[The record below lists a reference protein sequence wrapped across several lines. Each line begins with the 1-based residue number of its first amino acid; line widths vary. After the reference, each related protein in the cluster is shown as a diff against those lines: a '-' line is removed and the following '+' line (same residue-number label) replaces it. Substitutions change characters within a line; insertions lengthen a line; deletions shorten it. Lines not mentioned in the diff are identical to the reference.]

1 MKIKSSIFTLALTS
15 VLAIAG
21 CTEQLGDNSSELNGG
36 VPFSFS
42 ASASGSKTSVEGLQT
57 VWDADDKVNLFHAE
71 AGEVTYSNDNDFVI
85 SSQNLSANTFT
96 GTLTKALD
104 PGKAYD
110 WYVLYPYSTY
120 NKTPAGTNKDNCSYI
135 TIGGISQTQN
145 GNNSLAH
152 LSGKS
157 CPLFGVAKSV
167 PASDRLSL
175 TMRHLTSIVEV
186 NVTNNSGSALQVNSV
201 AFTAPEKVAGT
212 YYIDCSDPENIE
224 YAPTS
229 DTFVSTSATLTVK
242 NGDEIADGDNAKFYI
257 AIKPFTA
264 SAGSELKVS
273 VNGAEQIYPIE
284 SAVTFNPGK
293 IKKISF
299 NYAKAEEAV
308 GLPYSEPFSASQG
321 KFTTNDVTMPS
332 PLTYVWTW
340 DSKYGMKASAFVNNT
355 AYATESWL
363 VSPLIDLGDAGS
375 AFLSFDHACN
385 KFTSIETAK
394 EETSVRI
401 RIQGG
406 DWETLEN
413 VNYPTS
419 LGWDFVNSGSIDLAA
434 YVGNIVQIAFVYTST
449 TTKAGTWEIKNVLVQ
464 EASDEPVVLES
475 ISWSGY
481 TSNYTVGSTFKADG
495 TVTATYSDGST
506 LNVSSE
512 ASFSTPDMSTAGTKT
527 VTVTYQGKATTGTI
541 TVEAAAEL
549 ATFTAINDISKLQ
562 DGSLLLIVAK
572 NGDKYYQLP
581 CNPTV
586 TSGKV
591 SGVEVT
597 VTDNTIKALGTDAWT
612 ATKSGEFW
620 LLSSGGKYI
629 YHSNGG
635 SSGTNLTYG
644 TSTNYPWSISNHD
657 SAEYTF
663 KLAGVASET
672 VNSRGML
679 MNATKFGGYSLTNI
693 DATDYS
699 AIMLFVK
706 GGDQSDTPLII
717 VDDITSVPAR
727 GVSAGTSTYSIEN
740 PVAGTAIAAKCD
752 GTVVTSVNV
761 ADGSLTYA
769 VSANKTTAARSGSI
783 TLTYGSVTK
792 VVNVSQLAPAFKVSR
807 TSVELEADADASSS
821 ITVTSDFSW
830 TAASSSGAGFEFSP
844 ASCTWTD
851 ANYTDGKTT
860 VTISA
865 KAANASEDGTKTLG
879 TLTFTNAETSQALEV
894 TVTQK
899 SSYVA
904 PGTGT
909 DVTFTMTTDGDFSG
923 GVTTATKDVITLT
936 GGQGSYTSNIN
947 VGSTYTKVY
956 AGNTLTLSATT
967 GTKITKVVF
976 TATSSYIKTWTA
988 DDATECVVKS
998 SDNTMTWENADGVNT
1013 VTFTN
1018 TAAGQ
1023 ARIKTV
1029 VVTYN

>member
-1 MKIKSSIFTLALTS
+1 MKINSSIFTLSLTS

-21 CTEQLGDNSSELNGG
+21 CTEQLGDNSSEINGG

-42 ASASGSKTSVEGLQT
+42 ASHSDSKTSIEGLQT
-57 VWDADDKVNLFHAE
+57 VWDADDDVNLFHAE
-71 AGEVTYSNDNDFVI
+71 AGSTSYVNDNAFVI
-85 SSQNLSANTFT
+85 TSQNLSANTFT

-135 TIGGISQTQN
+135 TVGGISQTQN

-201 AFTAPEKVAGT
+201 AFTAPEFVAGT
-212 YYIDCSDPENIE
+212 YYIDCSDPENIV

-242 NGDEIADGDNAKFYI
+242 NGDEIADGDIAKFYI

-308 GLPYSEPFSASQG
+308 GLPYSEPFSESQG
-321 KFTTNDVTMPS
+321 KFTTNDVTLPS

-355 AYATESWL
+355 AYETESWL

-385 KFTSIETAK
+385 KFTSIEKAK

-406 DWETLEN
+406 DWETFEN
-413 VNYPTS
+413 VTYPTS
-419 LGWDFVNSGSIDLAA
+419 LSWNFVNSGSIDLAA

-449 TTKAGTWEIKNVLVQ
+449 TTKAGTWEVKNVLVQ

-506 LNVSSE
+506 ANVTFA

-527 VTVTYQGKATTGTI
+527 VTVSYQGKTTTGTI
-541 TVEAAAEL
+541 TVKQASSEVW
-549 ATFTAINDISKLQ
+549 
-562 DGSLLLIVAK
+562 SL
-572 NGDKYYQLP
+572 
-581 CNPTV
+581 
-586 TSGKV
+586 
-591 SGVEVT
+591 
-597 VTDNTIKALGTDAWT
+597 VTDASSLAAGDNLIIVCSSKSVAAGPISSQIMGKINVTISNDQITSLPSDVVVLTLGGQADAWT
-612 ATKSGEFW
+612 LSNSEGKKLGATAAKKLAW
-620 LLSSGGKYI
+620 DK
-629 YHSNGG
+629 
-635 SSGTNLTYG
+635 GTMTWSITIDSKGAATIQNG
-644 TSTNYPWSISNHD
+644 TSDYGRFLYN
-657 SAEYTF
+657 
-663 KLAGVASET
+663 
-672 VNSRGML
+672 VNSPRF
-679 MNATKFGGYSLTNI
+679 T
-693 DATDYS
+693 
-699 AIMLFVK
+699 
-706 GGDQSDTPLII
+706 
-717 VDDITSVPAR
+717 
-727 GVSAGTSTYSIEN
+727 TYS
-740 PVAGTAIAAKCD
+740 
-752 GTVVTSVNV
+752 
-761 ADGSLTYA
+761 
-769 VSANKTTAARSGSI
+769 
-783 TLTYGSVTK
+783 
-792 VVNVSQLAPAFKVSR
+792 
-807 TSVELEADADASSS
+807 
-821 ITVTSDFSW
+821 SD
-830 TAASSSGAGFEFSP
+830 
-844 ASCTWTD
+844 
-851 ANYTDGKTT
+851 
-860 VTISA
+860 
-865 KAANASEDGTKTLG
+865 ANASMLLPNLFRK
-879 TLTFTNAETSQALEV
+879 N
-894 TVTQK
+894 
-899 SSYVA
+899 
-904 PGTGT
+904 
-909 DVTFTMTTDGDFSG
+909 
-923 GVTTATKDVITLT
+923 
-936 GGQGSYTSNIN
+936 
-947 VGSTYTKVY
+947 
-956 AGNTLTLSATT
+956 
-967 GTKITKVVF
+967 
-976 TATSSYIKTWTA
+976 
-988 DDATECVVKS
+988 
-998 SDNTMTWENADGVNT
+998 
-1013 VTFTN
+1013 
-1018 TAAGQ
+1018 
-1023 ARIKTV
+1023 
-1029 VVTYN
+1029 

>member
-1 MKIKSSIFTLALTS
+1 MKINSSIFTLALTS

-21 CTEQLGDNSSELNGG
+21 CTEQLGDNSSEINGG

-42 ASASGSKTSVEGLQT
+42 ASHSDSKTSIEGLQT
-57 VWDADDKVNLFHAE
+57 VWDADDDVNLFHAE
-71 AGEVTYSNDNDFVI
+71 AGSTSYVNDNAFVI
-85 SSQNLSANTFT
+85 TSQNLSTNTFT
-96 GTLTKALD
+96 GTLAAAIEE
-104 PGKAYD
+104 GKAYD
-110 WYVLYPYSTY
+110 WYVFYPYSEY

-135 TIGGISQTQN
+135 TVGGISQTQN

-152 LSGKS
+152 LSGKT
-157 CPLFGVAKSV
+157 CPLYGVAKSV
-167 PASDRLSL
+167 PERSKLSL
-175 TMRHLTSIVEV
+175 TMKHLTSIVEIK
-186 NVTNNSGSALQVNSV
+186 VTNNSGAPVKVNSV
-201 AFTAPEKVAGT
+201 TFTGTDDIAGT
-212 YYIDCSDPENIE
+212 YYINYSDPENVV
-224 YAPTS
+224 YTPTS
-229 DTFVSTSATLTVK
+229 DSDTYVSTSATLTVK
-242 NGDEIADGDNAKFYI
+242 NGDEIANGSTAKFYI

-264 SAGSELKVS
+264 PAGSELKVS
-273 VNGAEQIYPIE
+273 VNGDEQIYPITGD
-284 SAVTFNPGK
+284 VTFNPGK
-293 IKKISF
+293 IKTVKYSIDLPASDEP
-299 NYAKAEEAV
+299 Y
-308 GLPYSEPFSASQG
+308 PYSESFATDMG
-321 KFTTNDVTMPS
+321 KFSINDVSLPS
-332 PLTYVWTW
+332 QLTYVWIF
-340 DSKYGMKASAFVNNT
+340 DSKYGMKASAYVNKTN
-355 AYATESWL
+355 YASESWL
-363 VSPLIDLGDAGS
+363 ISPVIDMSKAVKPE
-375 AFLSFDHACN
+375 LSF
-385 KFTSIETAK
+385 
-394 EETSVRI
+394 
-401 RIQGG
+401 
-406 DWETLEN
+406 EN
-413 VNYPTS
+413 VAQFGSNSNHTLWAREKDGEWAQLTISNYGS
-419 LGWDFVNSGSIDLAA
+419 GKNWNFVKNTIDVSA
-434 YVGNIVQIAFVYTST
+434 YAGKTLQFAFKYVST
-449 TTKAGTWEIKNVLVQ
+449 TSGAGTWEIKNIKLD
-464 EASDEPVVLES
+464 ESSDEPVVLES

-506 LNVSSE
+506 ANVTSA

-612 ATKSGEFW
+612 ATKSGAFW

-663 KLAGVASET
+663 KLAGVASGT
-672 VNSRGML
+672 VKSRGML
-679 MNATKFGGYSLTNI
+679 MNATTFGGYSLTNI

-706 GGDQSDTPLII
+706 DGDQSDTPLII

-727 GVSAGTSTYSIEN
+727 GVSAGSSTYSIEN
-740 PVAGTAIAAKCD
+740 PVAGTTISAKCD

-830 TAASSSGAGFEFSP
+830 TAAASSGAGFEFSP

-865 KAANASEDGTKTLG
+865 KAANASEDGTKILG
-879 TLTFTNAETSQALEV
+879 SLTFTNAETSQTLEV

-904 PGTGT
+904 SGTQVTLGT
-909 DVTFTMTTDGDFSG
+909 DWNALFRTSYTGIISGIKANAFSLSGTSDNVTISVANGSSTNGYVKTGDFRAYNGYKITLSVPDGNKITAITTTDGGKTFTSG
-923 GVTTATKDVITLT
+923 ISADSGN
-936 GGQGSYTSNIN
+936 GSISSSSYNWS
-947 VGSTYTKVY
+947 GSSQQVV
-956 AGNTLTLSATT
+956 LSIT
-967 GTKITKVVF
+967 GTVSF
-976 TATSSYIKTWTA
+976 ATI
-988 DDATECVVKS
+988 
-998 SDNTMTWENADGVNT
+998 
-1013 VTFTN
+1013 
-1018 TAAGQ
+1018 
-1023 ARIKTV
+1023 
-1029 VVTYN
+1029 VVTYE